1 MCASLPT
8 RCAGSIAQ
16 PQNSPLCAWRAAA
29 LQRCATRPLSRRQL
43 PVRLALQLSVTAAL
57 PRLLLLLLLRLSEL
71 RPVSPAP
78 GAAHPL
84 KLVLY
89 ELCRA
94 VTRET
99 LGVGKLCDLL
109 ADAQLLP
116 AAIAPVLHS
125 NLADVF
131 WFLGLEL
138 ADVPEAEAQK
148 KQLTLLIQDLLRDKV
163 LSGDLLK
170 ARLEPDMLQDVG
182 LVKDRQDFHKKQV
195 RMNTQQLYTQ
205 QKYNLFREQSEGY
218 SKLITELSELA
229 ARLRRRL
236 GDEHARLQAG
246 RRGRRQHPVAH
257 RLLRPRPERRARHR
271 ARGARGGAVARGA
284 SRAGGPLQ
292 RSTSRTCSA
301 SSSSTTTARARRP
314 PRSTT
319 CAACCSTRAACS
331 RAARAAPPRRHPTP
345 PAAPATSLHA
355 LRSGPRVAARSRCAL
370 HTLHRATPMRRLAT
384 LPATPPTP
392 TAPAPT
398 PPIPSQLGDVLPHL
412 KPSVEELQERTPSG

>member
-1 MCASLPT
+1 
-8 RCAGSIAQ
+8 
-16 PQNSPLCAWRAAA
+16 
-29 LQRCATRPLSRRQL
+29 
-43 PVRLALQLSVTAAL
+43 VRLALQLSVTAAL

-71 RPVSPAP
+71 RPVSAAP

-218 SKLITELSELA
+218 SKLITELSELPASGVGSSTTSTRGCKQA
-229 ARLRRRL
+229 AEVVANIQSLIGFFDLDPNRVLDIVLEALEAVPSR
-236 GDEHARLQAG
+236 
-246 RRGRRQHPVAH
+246 VAH
-257 RLLRPRPERRARHR
+257 RGLVGLFNPKYIPHMLGFKFQYYHGQGQTPASLYHLCGLLLHQGR
-271 ARGARGGAVARGA
+271 VQA
-284 SRAGGPLQ
+284 S
-292 RSTSRTCSA
+292 
-301 SSSSTTTARARRP
+301 
-314 PRSTT
+314 
-319 CAACCSTRAACS
+319 
-331 RAARAAPPRRHPTP
+331 PPRRHHPTRCARNIAARSALLAAGRRSLPLRSASLCTVRPQCTP
-345 PAAPATSLHA
+345 PASPRSPPPPPPPPPFFPVFFCFCFFSPVFLFFFFFFTLFTPVSGVFLGPGKEKLLARRSSLVA
-355 LRSGPRVAARSRCAL
+355 RLRSLLAGIF
-370 HTLHRATPMRRLAT
+370 AT
-384 LPATPPTP
+384 
-392 TAPAPT
+392 
-398 PPIPSQLGDVLPHL
+398 
-412 KPSVEELQERTPSG
+412 